1 MLIHTFRH
9 VDVQLSELGNH
20 QTVKSYVEHR
30 LAPPSPSLPW
40 HLLDAINEYL
50 KEKKEPDIIML
61 IRT

>member
-20 QTVKSYVEHR
+20 QTINSYVEHR
-30 LAPPSPSLPW
+30 LAPPTPSLPW

-50 KEKKEPDIIML
+50 KEKKW
-61 IRT
+61 